1 MLYQGAVVRERFTTF
16 VLLLVALFS
25 KPVSASAADVML
37 AWDASPDPQ
46 VVGYRIY
53 YGVASGNY
61 TNSAPVGLVTNATLT
76 GLVVGTRYYFA
87 ATAFD
92 DTGIESDF
100 SNETSYVPAGP
111 ANQPPTLNALGNLT
125 INESAGLQTVNLSGI
140 GSGGEAQTLTV
151 SASSSNPGL
160 IPTPTVNYTSPNSTG
175 TITFTPVALAF
186 GSATITVQVND
197 GGASNNIVSRTFNVT
212 VNPVNQAP
220 TLNSLVNMT
229 IAEDA
234 GQQTVNLAGISSGA
248 SNEVQTLTIT
258 ASSSNPGVIP
268 NPTVN
273 YTSPNSTGTLTFTP
287 VASAFGS
294 STITVQVNDGAAS
307 NNIVTR
313 TFTVTVTPV
322 NQQPTLN
329 TLANVTINE
338 GAGQQTVNLSGIS
351 SGAANETQT
360 LTVTASSSNPALI
373 PNPTVN
379 YTSPNATGTISFTPV
394 AFAFGSATIT
404 VQVNDGGSSNNVV
417 SRTFTVTVNPVNQAP
432 TLNTIANISIN
443 EGAGQQTVNL
453 SGISSGASNEV
464 QTLTVTASSSNPGLI
479 PNPTVNYTS
488 PNSTGT
494 LTFTP
499 VAFANG
505 SATITVQVSDGG
517 SSNSTVSRTFSV
529 TVSPV
534 NQQPTLN
541 ALANMTVNEG
551 AGQQTV
557 NLSGISSGASNE
569 VQTLSVTASSSNP
582 GLIPNPTVNYTSPNS
597 TGSIAFTPVAGAGGS
612 ATITVTVNDGG
623 ATSNT
628 VSRAFAVTV
637 NRLPTISVISNLVT
651 TVGAI
656 IPPIPFTVGDAETPA
671 SSLTV
676 SATSTNQSLITDA
689 DIVVSGSGAN
699 RTLNLAPLP
708 AQTGMSQI
716 TLTVSD
722 GQATA
727 DRVFLFTVRQRVGA
741 PGNLRVVQ
749 IAP

>member
-1 MLYQGAVVRERFTTF
+1 MLHQGVVVRGKLTTF

-25 KPVSASAADVML
+25 KPPSASAADVML

-76 GLVVGTRYYFA
+76 GLVVGTKYYFA

-92 DTGIESDF
+92 STGIESDF
-100 SNETSYVPAGP
+100 SNETSHTPAGP
-111 ANQPPTLNALGNLT
+111 ANQPPTLNTLGNLT
-125 INESAGLQTVNLSGI
+125 INEGAGLQTVNLSGI
-140 GSGGEAQTLTV
+140 TSGGEVQTLSVT
-151 SASSSNPGL
+151 ASSSNPGL
-160 IPTPTVNYTSPNSTG
+160 IPNPTVNYTSPNATG

-186 GSATITVQVND
+186 GTSTISVQVND
-197 GGASNNIVSRTFNVT
+197 GGASNNIVTRTFTVT
-212 VNPVNQAP
+212 VNPVNQSP
-220 TLNSLVNMT
+220 TLNTLANMT
-229 IAEDA
+229 ISEGA
-234 GQQTVNLAGISSGA
+234 GQQTVNLSGISSGA
-248 SNEVQTLTIT
+248 ANETQTLTVT
-258 ASSSNPGVIP
+258 ASSSNPGLIP

-273 YTSPNSTGTLTFTP
+273 YTSPSATGSLTFTP

-294 STITVQVNDGAAS
+294 STITVQVNDGGAS

-313 TFTVTVTPV
+313 TFSVTVSPV

-329 TLANVTINE
+329 TLADVTINE

-360 LTVTASSSNPALI
+360 LTVTASSSNPGLI

-379 YTSPNATGTISFTPV
+379 YTSPNATGTISYTPV
-394 AFAFGSATIT
+394 AFGFGSATIT
-404 VQVNDGGSSNNVV
+404 VQVNDGGTSNNVV
-417 SRTFTVTVNPVNQAP
+417 ARTFTVTVNPVNQAP
-432 TLNTIANISIN
+432 TLNTIANVSVN

-488 PNSTGT
+488 PNAAGT

-529 TVSPV
+529 TVNPI

-541 ALANMTVNEG
+541 ALANVNVNEG

-569 VQTLSVTASSSNP
+569 VQTLTVTATSSNP

-597 TGSIAFTPVAGAGGS
+597 AGSIAFTPVAGAGGT

-628 VSRAFAVTV
+628 VSRAFTVAV
-637 NRLPTISVISNLVT
+637 NRLPTITAISNLVT
-651 TVGAI
+651 TVGAT
-656 IPPIPFTVGDAETPA
+656 IPPVPFTIGDAETTA
-671 SSLTV
+671 SSLIV
-676 SATSTNQSLITDA
+676 SASSTNQSLIVDA
-689 DIVVSGSGAN
+689 DIVISGSGAS

-708 AQTGMSQI
+708 AQTGMSEI
-716 TLTVSD
+716 TVSVSD
-722 GQATA
+722 GQASTN
-727 DRVFLFTVRQRVGA
+727 RVFLLTVRPRVGA